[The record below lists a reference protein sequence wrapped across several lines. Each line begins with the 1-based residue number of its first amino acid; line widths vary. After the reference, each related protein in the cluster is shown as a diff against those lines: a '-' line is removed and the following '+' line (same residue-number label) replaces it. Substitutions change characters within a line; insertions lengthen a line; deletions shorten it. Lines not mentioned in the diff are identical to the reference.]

1 MAASSSVSLKEYLK
15 RYQSGTDEP
24 KKAKKKKNKE
34 KLKPL
39 STGGG
44 VVVVDN
50 DPIWQKPVQLD
61 DAEEED
67 NFAGDETPQVEED
80 IEVKRMKRLQALRSV
95 RPYHGINE
103 DGSGWVSIP
112 KPSRPSAS
120 KGQDLSPQLN
130 KHDFGNSDLSPTY
143 SDKDLSPPHQ
153 RRRRLDTPSPEPGLS
168 GHGGEARD
176 LSPPRKR
183 RVEDL
188 SPPRHGKFRTQE
200 VEAGRGSRKGDL
212 SPLRKPVKGAKKGP
226 LEDLSP
232 PRKARSSPDADLS
245 PPRRIRKMSPD
256 DLSPPRRASKRSLE
270 PTDMQTSS
278 FHDLSHTTKGQFGS
292 SQNSSA
298 PRRVHHG
305 SLEGRGN
312 TNLPSAGPLPPRIT
326 ESSMTKEAKRGGILS
341 GKEMKEETDRKRME
355 EKSRFAAMDPL
366 LTGRGAEV
374 VFRDKEGKKVSKEEL
389 MKSKEKKKEEK
400 PLEWGKGLAQKR
412 EAEERGKELERE
424 KERPFARSRDDPELD
439 KMLKERLRWGDPMAH
454 LVKRKTSELILEDF
468 AENEKMK
475 ESGFIV
481 PQSIPTHSWLK
492 RGLDFTPNRYGI
504 KPGRHWDGVDRS
516 NGYEKELFKRQ
527 NEKRATETEA
537 YLWSVSDM

>member
-24 KKAKKKKNKE
+24 KKAKKKKSKE

-39 STGGG
+39 STGG
-44 VVVVDN
+44 VLVVDN

-112 KPSRPSAS
+112 KPSRPSAA

-143 SDKDLSPPHQ
+143 SDKDLSPPRQ

-188 SPPRHGKFRTQE
+188 SPPHHGKFRTQE
-200 VEAGRGSRKGDL
+200 VEAGRGSREDDL
-212 SPLRKPVKGAKKGP
+212 SPPRKPVKGAKKGP

-232 PRKARSSPDADLS
+232 PRKARSSPVADLS

-270 PTDMQTSS
+270 PTDMQSSS
-278 FHDLSHTTKGQFGS
+278 FPDLSHTTKGQFGS

-312 TNLPSAGPLPPRIT
+312 TNLPSAGPLPPRIKEPSFT
-326 ESSMTKEAKRGGILS
+326 QEAKSGGILS
-341 GKEMKEETDRKRME
+341 RKEMREETDRKRME
-355 EKSRFAAMDPL
+355 AKSRFAAMDPL

-374 VFRDKEGKKVSKEEL
+374 VFRDKEGNKVSKEEL
-389 MKSKEKKKEEK
+389 MKSKEKKKEER

-475 ESGFIV
+475 ESGFVV